1 MQSKH
6 GEPGG
11 QWEASL
17 VAGWEMPLGAEPRIQ
32 AHVLPERRGRK
43 AASHVSGSRL
53 GVETEWKTGNKS
65 NIEWT
70 YFTDHLMSQRTRKL
84 PTDMWRDT
92 MPNGTLR
99 STELETGFRIL
110 TYPAVKLDLTGSYN
124 GSLLVG
130 KLLFITSK

>member
-1 MQSKH
+1 MMHISEHRYKYVH
-6 GEPGG
+6 KY
-11 QWEASL
+11 L
-17 VAGWEMPLGAEPRIQ
+17 DFYHIM
-32 AHVLPERRGRK
+32 
-43 AASHVSGSRL
+43 
-53 GVETEWKTGNKS
+53 KTGNKS